1 MKTPDRKAI
10 QQFVNRI
17 ITWRPRHRYTQLVY
31 KWSKRLFITIVICI
45 ILFFTLNWV
54 FPLPDNIEYSTII
67 TDSKGEVLHAF
78 LTKDE
83 KWRMKTE
90 LEEISPL
97 LRKTIIEKEDKYFYS
112 HPGINALAVGRA
124 FAKNIFRWKRTSGA
138 STITMQVARA
148 LEPKRRTYFN
158 KLIEMF
164 RALQLEHKYTKNEI
178 LQLYLNLVP
187 YGSNIEGVKSASIL
201 YFKKN
206 PDHLSLAEITA
217 LSIIP
222 NRPSSLV
229 MGKHNDRIVQ
239 ERNRWLQQF
248 ARDRVFTQKEIAD
261 ALSEPL
267 TATRGT
273 VPQLIPHLAW
283 RLKQQGGDI
292 IKTNI
297 ERNTQ
302 LKTEKLVADY
312 VRILTLKNIRNA
324 AVIIIDNQT
333 HKVITYV
340 GSANF
345 TDTIDAGQVNGA
357 KAIRQPGSTLK
368 PLLYGLCI
376 DAGLMTPKTVITD
389 VAINYNGYAPEN
401 YDKQFNGYVTMEY
414 ALEHSLN
421 IPAVKSLQWLGKDP
435 FIDKLA
441 ACNFV
446 QVKKDQRKLGLSMIL
461 GGCGATL
468 EELTGMY
475 SIFANNG
482 QYVPPQYTQEK
493 FQQPGTGEKILTPA
507 ATFMINEILSQVNRP
522 DFPLN
527 WQSTEHM
534 PKIAWKTGTS
544 YGRRDAWSIGY
555 NKKYTVGIWAGN
567 FSALGIPELSGANIA
582 TPLLFKIFNTIDY
595 DSDEEWFT
603 QPADCDIRMVCSET
617 GLPPGEHCENTV
629 TDYFIPLIS
638 STQLCNNMQEIAIS
652 ADEKIS
658 YCKTCQPESGY
669 KKKWYR
675 TVTPD
680 MQRYYE
686 ERHIVYEKIPPHNPA
701 CERVFKDGGPAI
713 TSPRNGSEYYISK
726 KHPEPLQLSCNV
738 GNDVHKVYWYINNQF
753 YKSGEAHDRQ
763 FFLPEEGPV
772 KISCTDDKG
781 RNRDI
786 WVRVKFVDL

>member
-1 MKTPDRKAI
+1 MKPLNTIAI
-10 QQFVNRI
+10 KRFTGPVAAWIQSKPYRI
-17 ITWRPRHRYTQLVY
+17 RTF
-31 KWSKRLFITIVICI
+31 KWFKRLFITLAAACI
-45 ILFFTLNWV
+45 IFFTLNRV
-54 FPLPDNIEYSTII
+54 FPLPDKIEYSTII
-67 TDSKGEVLHAF
+67 TDSKGEVIHAF

-97 LRKTIIEKEDKYFYS
+97 LRKTIIEKEDRYFYS
-112 HPGINALAVGRA
+112 HPGINVLAIGRA
-124 FAKNIFRWKRTSGA
+124 FVKNIFRWKRTSGA

-158 KLIEMF
+158 KLVEMF
-164 RALQLEHKYTKNEI
+164 RALQLELKYSKNEI

-187 YGSNIEGVKSASIL
+187 YGGNIEGVKSASIL

-222 NRPSSLV
+222 NRPSTLV
-229 MGKHNDRIVQ
+229 MGKHNDLIVK

-248 ARDRVFTQKEIAD
+248 AKDKVFTQKEIQD
-261 ALSEPL
+261 AISEPL
-267 TATRGT
+267 TATRGA

-283 RLKQQGGDI
+283 KLKQQGGDI

-297 ERNTQ
+297 ELNTQ

-324 AVIIIDNQT
+324 AVIIINNQT
-333 HKVITYV
+333 HNVITYV

-345 TDTIDAGQVNGA
+345 ADTIDAGQVNGA

-376 DAGLMTPKTVITD
+376 DEGLMTPKSVITD
-389 VAINYNGYAPEN
+389 VAVNYNGYAPEN

-421 IPAVKSLQWLGKDP
+421 IPAVKSLQGLGKDA
-435 FIDKLA
+435 FIQKLTD
-441 ACNFV
+441 CDF
-446 QVKKDQRKLGLSMIL
+446 QQIKKDQRKLGLSLIL

-475 SIFANNG
+475 TTFANNG
-482 QYVPPQYTQEK
+482 KYIPPHYTQSPI
-493 FQQPGTGEKILTPA
+493 QNNRGTTILSPA
-507 ATFMINEILSQVNRP
+507 ATFMINDILSKVNRP

-527 WQSTEHM
+527 WQSTGHM

-555 NKKYTVGIWAGN
+555 NKKYTVGIWTGN

-603 QPADCDIRMVCSET
+603 QPKDCDIRMVCSET
-617 GLPPGEHCENTV
+617 GLPPGEHCTNTV

-638 STQLCNNMQEIAIS
+638 STQICNNMQEVALS

-658 YCKTCQPESGY
+658 YCKSCMPASGY
-669 KKKWYR
+669 KKKWFR
-675 TVTPD
+675 VVLPD

-686 ERHIVYEKIPPHNPA
+686 ERHIVYEQIPPHNPN
-701 CERVFKDGGPAI
+701 CERVFKEGGPAI
-713 TSPRNGSEYYISK
+713 TSPRNGSEYFISK

-753 YKSGEAHDRQ
+753 YKAGESHNRQ
-763 FFLPEEGPV
+763 FFVPEEGPV

-781 RNRDI
+781 RNRDVWI
-786 WVRVKFVDL
+786 RVKYVDL